1 MSDIK
6 PIYEDLT
13 QALRDAGCSKAA
25 TAQFLQMQERGD
37 EAGQLTLLRTQ
48 RESLTDA
55 IRSAQK
61 KLDCLDY
68 LLYQFH

>member
-1 MSDIK
+1 MK

-37 EAGQLTLLRTQ
+37 EAGQLDLLRTQ
-48 RESLTDA
+48 RAELMDA
-55 IRSAQK
+55 IRGAQK